1 MALTSQGLTFT
12 FPGFSAHYTSI
23 SVEEPQAE
31 VVDMTS
37 FDGPIK
43 KRRMVETGDVTQP
56 GRIRVD
62 YMRLAGTAAPLT
74 VTGLRGQLVIAH
86 QNISVS
92 KQAIL
97 QTASS
102 EMAVGD
108 IVRGTVE
115 FVIDESL

>member
-12 FPGFSAHYTSI
+12 FSGFVARYTSI

-108 IVRGTVE
+108 IIRGTVE

>member
-23 SVEEPQAE
+23 SVEEPEAE
-31 VVDMTS
+31 VVDMTGIA
-37 FDGPIK
+37 DPIK
-43 KRRMVETGDVTQP
+43 KRRMIETGDVTRP

-62 YMRLAGTAAPLT
+62 YMRLAGTAAPLSLT
-74 VTGLRGQLVIAH
+74 ALRGQLVISH

-92 KQAIL
+92 RQAIL
-97 QTASS
+97 QSASS

-108 IVRGTVE
+108 IIRGTVE